1 MAAQSAAVERR
12 TVLVTGGAGYI
23 GSHVVATLCGA
34 GWRVVVLDDLSA
46 GRRSALPAEVPL
58 VVGDVG
64 DRALLGQLLRD
75 RPIAAVLHLAGSV
88 QVAESM
94 RRPLAYYRNNTQ
106 ASMTLIEACVAAE
119 IECLVFSSTAAV
131 YGNPQRV
138 PVDEEAP
145 TRPLSPYGQSKLMT
159 EQILRDAAAAHPLR
173 HAILRYFNVAG
184 ADPGGRIGPAAPG
197 ATHLLK
203 VACEAALGRRAAVPL
218 YGDDYP
224 TRDGTC
230 VRDFIH
236 VSDLAAAH
244 LSALEHLLARGAS
257 CTLNCGYGRGF
268 SVREVLD
275 MVGKVAGRP
284 LAVER
289 APRRPGDP
297 AEVIAAVGRIRD
309 LLRWQPCHDDLEQ
322 IVGDAL
328 RFERRRAAQP
338 GA

>member
-1 MAAQSAAVERR
+1 MAGQSAVVERQ
-12 TVLVTGGAGYI
+12 TVLVTGGAGYV
-23 GSHVVATLCGA
+23 GSHVVATLRGA
-34 GWRVVVLDDLSA
+34 GWPVVVLDDLSA
-46 GRRSALPAEVPL
+46 GRRSALPPDVPL

-64 DRALLGQLLRD
+64 DGALLAQLLRD
-75 RPIAAVLHLAGSV
+75 HPIAAVLHLAGSV
-88 QVAESM
+88 QVTESM

-106 ASMTLIEACVAAE
+106 ASLTLIEACVAAGAR
-119 IECLVFSSTAAV
+119 CLVFSSTAAV
-131 YGNPQRV
+131 YGNPPQV

-203 VACEAALGRRAAVPL
+203 VACEAALGQRAAVPL

-244 LSALEHLLARGAS
+244 LSALEHLLAGGPS

-268 SVREVLD
+268 TVREVLD

-309 LLRWQPCHDDLEQ
+309 LLRWQPRYDDLEQ
-322 IVGDAL
+322 IVRDAL
-328 RFERRRAAQP
+328 RFERGRAAQP
-338 GA
+338 HT